1 MIAFRYGLTLALFG
15 LILALGVAAA
25 PSASSTPAPALTA
38 RFAAIGDYGTAGQ
51 PEQDVATLVHSWNPE
66 FVLTVGDNNY
76 PDGAANTI
84 DPNIGQYYHDFI
96 FPYTGSYGP
105 GAPFNQFWPA
115 LGNHDWNT
123 PGAQPYLDYFT
134 LPNNE
139 RYYEQ
144 VIGPVHLFA
153 IDSDPHEPDG
163 ITVTSTQALWLQSRL
178 AAATEPWKVVYMHHP
193 PYSSGINGS
202 TPALQWPY
210 REWGASAVL
219 AGHDHHYE
227 RILDPGTGFP
237 YFVDGSGGTQL
248 YPTIFPIPGSQ
259 VRYWLDYGAV
269 RLDATDTTL
278 RFQFIN
284 RANALIDTYTLT
296 LGVPTLTATP
306 ALTATP
312 TATHTPSPSYT
323 PIPTNTP
330 PPTPVLTCVPAWD
343 VVSSPQLSDLT
354 TLQSVTTITSNDVWA
369 VGSYAPTGQG
379 GSRTQIMHWDGTA
392 WTVVPGPNLGAS
404 NNALNSV
411 AAVTSTDVWAVGF
424 YFPNTV
430 AQTLILHWNG
440 ASWSRIPSP
449 NVGSGHNT
457 LSGVAAH
464 ASNDVWA
471 VGDYNYP
478 ASRPLILHWDGTAWA
493 AVPGPTLTSYSVLSG
508 ITALSPT
515 NVWAVGYLDSGSHNY
530 HTLIM
535 HWDGSEWSVTPSPNP
550 GVDENSL
557 ASISAVTPDDIWA
570 VGRYGRQVGPL
581 YTLLLHWNGS
591 QWESFPSTTIGSLH
605 GVTMISS
612 NDGWAVGNTGYTLIL
627 HWDGVTW
634 RTVFSPNP
642 GYPQYMLAAVQAV
655 TNEDIW
661 TVGSSN
667 RMSDIALT
675 LTEHYTGRCVTA
687 TPTVPVS
694 STPGVT
700 ATMTPT
706 VPVSSTPG
714 VTATAT
720 PTVPVS
726 STPGVTATAT
736 PSPTPSPT
744 VCPIQFNDVPPG
756 STFYAFIRCLAC
768 RGIFSGYPCGGPGE
782 PCPGA
787 YFRPG
792 ANVTRG
798 QTAKIVSNA
807 AGYSETPTGQTF
819 EDVPPTGT
827 FYLWVE
833 RIASRGIISGYP
845 CGQPGEP
852 CLGPG
857 NRPYFR
863 PNNNVT
869 RGQLA
874 KIDANAA
881 QYTETPIGQTF
892 EDAPPGS
899 TFYLW
904 IERIAARGII
914 SGYPCGGP
922 GEPCVAPANR
932 AYFRPN
938 ASVTRSQTAKIVA
951 NTFFPA
957 CATPQR

>member
-1 MIAFRYGLTLALFG
+1 MIAFRYALALVLLG
-15 LILALGVAAA
+15 LIGALGAGGAISA
-25 PSASSTPAPALTA
+25 PPPAPALTA
-38 RFAAIGDYGTAGQ
+38 RFAVIGDYGTAGQ
-51 PEQDVATLVHSWNPE
+51 PEQDVATLVHSWNPD
-66 FVLTVGDNNY
+66 FVVTVGDNNY

-144 VIGPVHLFA
+144 AMGPVHLFI

-163 ITVTSTQALWLQSRL
+163 ITFTSTQALWLQGRL
-178 AAATEPWKVVYMHHP
+178 AAATEPWKLVFLHHP

-259 VRYWLDYGAV
+259 IRYWADYGAM

-296 LGVPTLTATP
+296 LGLPTLTATP
-306 ALTATP
+306 TP
-312 TATHTPSPSYT
+312 TAS
-323 PIPTNTP
+323 
-330 PPTPVLTCVPAWD
+330 
-343 VVSSPQLSDLT
+343 
-354 TLQSVTTITSNDVWA
+354 
-369 VGSYAPTGQG
+369 
-379 GSRTQIMHWDGTA
+379 
-392 WTVVPGPNLGAS
+392 
-404 NNALNSV
+404 
-411 AAVTSTDVWAVGF
+411 
-424 YFPNTV
+424 
-430 AQTLILHWNG
+430 
-440 ASWSRIPSP
+440 
-449 NVGSGHNT
+449 
-457 LSGVAAH
+457 
-464 ASNDVWA
+464 
-471 VGDYNYP
+471 
-478 ASRPLILHWDGTAWA
+478 
-493 AVPGPTLTSYSVLSG
+493 
-508 ITALSPT
+508 
-515 NVWAVGYLDSGSHNY
+515 
-530 HTLIM
+530 
-535 HWDGSEWSVTPSPNP
+535 
-550 GVDENSL
+550 
-557 ASISAVTPDDIWA
+557 
-570 VGRYGRQVGPL
+570 
-581 YTLLLHWNGS
+581 
-591 QWESFPSTTIGSLH
+591 
-605 GVTMISS
+605 
-612 NDGWAVGNTGYTLIL
+612 
-627 HWDGVTW
+627 
-634 RTVFSPNP
+634 
-642 GYPQYMLAAVQAV
+642 
-655 TNEDIW
+655 
-661 TVGSSN
+661 
-667 RMSDIALT
+667 
-675 LTEHYTGRCVTA
+675 
-687 TPTVPVS
+687 
-694 STPGVT
+694 
-700 ATMTPT
+700 
-706 VPVSSTPG
+706 
-714 VTATAT
+714 ATAT
-720 PTVPVS
+720 PTG
-726 STPGVTATAT
+726 TPIPSATAT
-736 PSPTPSPT
+736 TPLPTSPPGTPAPTLSPSPTPT
-744 VCPIQFNDVPPG
+744 VCPIQFNDASPG
-756 STFYAFIRCLAC
+756 STFYTWIRCLAC
-768 RGIFSGYPCGGPGE
+768 RGIVSGYPCGGPGE

-792 ANVTRG
+792 NNVTRG
-798 QTAKIVSNA
+798 QVAKIVSNA
-807 AGYSETPTGQTF
+807 AGYSETPTAQTF

-852 CLGPG
+852 CTGPG

-881 QYTETPIGQTF
+881 QYTETPTGQAF

-904 IERIAARGII
+904 IERIAVRGII

-932 AYFRPN
+932 PYFRPN
-938 ASVTRSQTAKIVA
+938 AGVTRGQTAKIVA
-951 NTFFPA
+951 NTFFPG
-957 CATPQR
+957 CATPARSPSGSSDQ